1 MMLYYFVQKI
11 AVGDNIKNKFNTL
24 LLLSKS
30 LTSAT
35 DDLDLTF

>member
-1 MMLYYFVQKI
+1 MQIQSM
-11 AVGDNIKNKFNTL
+11 NKFNTL